1 MYALGV
7 GAKHDELSLVYG
19 KKILITLQSDSLARH
34 VAELGRAFL
43 TSLRST
49 I

>member
-19 KKILITLQSDSLARH
+19 KEISIILQSDSFARH
-34 VAELGRAFL
+34 IVELGRAFL
-43 TSLRST
+43 TLLRST